1 MPGLHDEVVALIKEL
16 CYPQTPD
23 LSDQDR
29 PLLEAGLDSLDFA
42 SMLMAVEDRYGV
54 KIDDKD
60 IPRLRTI
67 RDLVGYLERS
77 PRG

>member
-1 MPGLHDEVVALIKEL
+1 MSDLHDEVVALIKEL
-16 CYPQTPD
+16 CYPDTPD
-23 LSDQDR
+23 LTDQDR
-29 PLLEAGLDSLDFA
+29 PLLDAGLDSLDFA

-54 KIDDKD
+54 KIEDKD

-67 RDLVGYLERS
+67 RDLVGFLERR